1 MTFGIFFKVWINS
14 IFNFTVI
21 ILILPYLS
29 IVVRWYI
36 PVNSLIVTKGRVPK
50 MDILLVINPFSP
62 CTEFYAVCSHKRY
75 LLGVL
80 SDNRRSSVLSEI
92 FKVIKWFWWS
102 RWWRDCNTHIYI
114 YIYILLWSPCA
125 RWYSGR
131 EKNEKLPENVSYFWQ
146 LVRDF

>member
-1 MTFGIFFKVWINS
+1 MV
-14 IFNFTVI
+14 

-29 IVVRWYI
+29 IVVRWTT
-36 PVNSLIVTKGRVPK
+36 PVNSLIVTKGRVPE

-62 CTEFYAVCSHKRY
+62 CTEFYAICSHKRY

-102 RWWRDCNTHIYI
+102 RWWRDCNIYI
-114 YIYILLWSPCA
+114 YIYIYCYDHPAQDDIVGKTGDLMIFAQKKIPHERKWICFIISKDLIL
-125 RWYSGR
+125 R
-131 EKNEKLPENVSYFWQ
+131 L
-146 LVRDF
+146 

>member
-14 IFNFTVI
+14 IFNFTLV

-29 IVVRWYI
+29 IVVRWNT
-36 PVNSLIVTKGRVPK
+36 PVDSLIVTKGRVPE
-50 MDILLVINPFSP
+50 MDILSVINPFSP
-62 CTEFYAVCSHKRY
+62 CTEFYAICSHKRY

-102 RWWRDCNTHIYI
+102 RWWRDCNIYI
-114 YIYILLWSPCA
+114 TNCRQYCFGLLGLISAVLMLGW
-125 RWYSGR
+125 R
-131 EKNEKLPENVSYFWQ
+131 
-146 LVRDF
+146 